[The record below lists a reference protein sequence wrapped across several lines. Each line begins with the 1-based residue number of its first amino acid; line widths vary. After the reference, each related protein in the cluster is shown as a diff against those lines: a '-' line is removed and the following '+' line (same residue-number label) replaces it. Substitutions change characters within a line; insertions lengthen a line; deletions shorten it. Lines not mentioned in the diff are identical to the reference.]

1 MILLLTISLSS
12 CVGFVAGAWLV
23 HWQMTRG
30 ERAPSCL
37 CRDLLVSPEDAA
49 RRGGGL

>member
-1 MILLLTISLSS
+1 MLWVWLLLSS
-12 CVGFVAGAWLV
+12 CASFVAGAWLV
-23 HWQMTRG
+23 HWQMTRR